1 MEPREKYFPEFK
13 EIVERIPDNFTTLLV
28 WGLLLFIAILLILSV
43 VIKVPDRVIAEIRV
57 TSTQPPITLRAQKQ
71 GKIKLLKKNLP
82 CKCKA
87 GEYIAV
93 LENPANTDHIQLLK
107 KTFAN
112 RDVFADSQI
121 LSVLNDSVLYLGEVE
136 TEYFK
141 YCQQR
146 QNYEDLIN
154 DSKYKFEIELY
165 DQKIMNDSIHLL
177 YLNEILGNHYQQYQ
191 IRKKQYQ
198 TDSILLEKNAILE
211 SEYNQSYIGVLNLE
225 RQIISLKTEIF
236 SKSQSIIDSKLR
248 RESIT
253 REYKQSLNLAALS
266 LKETYHSVITQI
278 KAWENAYV
286 FMSVEDGTVDF
297 VNPISDASF
306 ILAGE
311 PIFDIVFDNNQFL
324 GIAIMPSLG
333 AGGVKRGQRV
343 NLKMDLYP
351 YQEYG
356 TLEGKVRNISLSSVD
371 KGYLIYVDL
380 PNGLISS
387 SNYEFSFAE
396 TIYGQAEIITDN
408 KRLISVI
415 FNQIYKIFNP
425 SRSTP
430 TLIPQEE
437 KNKEG
442 IKRTIQL

>member
-1 MEPREKYFPEFK
+1 MEPKEKYFPEFK
-13 EIVERIPDNFTTLLV
+13 EIVERIPDGFSTILV
-28 WGLLLFIAILLILSV
+28 WGLLIFIIILVFLSI

-57 TSTQPPITLRAQKQ
+57 TSTQPPITLRSQKQ
-71 GKIKLLKKNLP
+71 GKIKLLKKNFP
-82 CKCKA
+82 CKCRS

-107 KTFAN
+107 NTFSN
-112 RDVFADSQI
+112 RDVFTDSQI

-136 TEYFK
+136 PVYFN

-154 DSKYKFEIELY
+154 DSKYKYEIELY
-165 DQKIMNDSIHLL
+165 DEKIKNDSIHLL
-177 YLNEILGNHYQQYQ
+177 YLNDILDNNLQQYL

-198 TDSILLEKNAILE
+198 TDSILLEKKAILE
-211 SEYNQSYIGVLNLE
+211 AEYNQSYLNMLNLE
-225 RQIISLKTEIF
+225 RQMLSLKTDIF
-236 SKSQSIIDSKLR
+236 SKSQLIIDSKLR
-248 RESIT
+248 
-253 REYKQSLNLAALS
+253 KQSLIREYNQSLEIAALS
-266 LKETYHSVITQI
+266 LKESYHSVITQI

-311 PIFDIVFDNNQFL
+311 PIFDIVFDDNQFL

-356 TLEGKVRNISLSSVD
+356 TLEGRVRNISLSSVD

-408 KRLISVI
+408 KRLISLI
-415 FNQIYKIFNP
+415 FNQIYKMFNP
-425 SRSTP
+425 SRSIP
-430 TLIPQEE
+430 TILPQEQ
-437 KNKEG
+437 KVNEG
-442 IKRTIQL
+442 TKRTIQL